1 VDELI
6 AFLHARL
13 DETGRDPAAGAVLA
27 RLITA
32 ARAITAAAAN
42 QPGWHPTGP
51 DDSRGLDERH
61 CDEAMQIMLAEIL
74 RHLAAVWDGH
84 PGFRAGWRMTPD
96 TDPAESLAGRGMID
110 APGGTIIARFEVPAG
125 HCLVHNQVYPDGR
138 RPALR
143 QGWQGSRFWA
153 QRPGTGPALE
163 PCGCGWA
170 PEHGTHYR
178 PA

>member
-6 AFLHARL
+6 DFLRARL
-13 DETGRDPAAGAVLA
+13 EETERDPAAGAVLT
-27 RLITA
+27 RFTRA
-32 ARAITAAAAN
+32 ARAILATAEK
-42 QPGWHPTGP
+42 QPGWHLSGP
-51 DDSRGLDERH
+51 DDKRDLDDRH

-74 RHLAAVWDGH
+74 HQMAAVWEGH
-84 PGFRAGWRMTPD
+84 PGFRDEWRMMPEN
-96 TDPAESLAGRGMID
+96 DPREYPASQGMIY
-110 APGGTIIARFEVPAG
+110 APGGTVISRFEVPDG

-153 QRPGTGPALE
+153 QLPGTGTALE

>member
-13 DETGRDPAAGAVLA
+13 EETERDPAAGVVLK
-27 RLITA
+27 RFIKA
-32 ARAITAAAAN
+32 ARAIIATAEK
-42 QPGWHPTGP
+42 QPGWHLYGP
-51 DDSRGLDERH
+51 DDKRDLDDRR
-61 CDEAMQIMLAEIL
+61 CDEAVQIMLAEIL
-74 RHLAAVWDGH
+74 HHMAAVWEGH
-84 PGFRAGWRMTPD
+84 PGFRDEWRMMPEN
-96 TDPAESLAGRGMID
+96 DPREYLASQGMIY
-110 APGGTIIARFEVPAG
+110 APGGIVVSRFEVPDG

-178 PA
+178 PG

>member
-1 VDELI
+1 MDELI

-13 DETGRDPAAGAVLA
+13 EETERDPAPGVVLK
-27 RLITA
+27 RFINA
-32 ARAITAAAAN
+32 ARAIIATAEK
-42 QPGWHPTGP
+42 QPGWHLHGP
-51 DDSRGLDERH
+51 DDKRDLDERH

-74 RHLAAVWDGH
+74 HHLAAAWEGH
-84 PGFRAGWRMTPD
+84 LDFRDKWRMTPENE
-96 TDPAESLAGRGMID
+96 PREYLATQGMIY
-110 APGGTIIARFEVPAG
+110 APGGTVVSRFEVPDG

-153 QRPGTGPALE
+153 QRPGRGPVLE

-170 PEHGTHYR
+170 PEHGAHYR

>member
-1 VDELI
+1 MDELI

-13 DETGRDPAAGAVLA
+13 EETERDPAAGAFLTRFTA
-27 RLITA
+27 A
-32 ARAITAAAAN
+32 ARAILGTAEK
-42 QPGWHPTGP
+42 QPGWHLHGP
-51 DDSRGLDERH
+51 DDKRDLDERR

-74 RHLAAVWDGH
+74 QHMAAVWEGH
-84 PGFRAGWRMTPD
+84 PGFRDKWRTMPE
-96 TDPAESLAGRGMID
+96 TDPREYLASQGMIY
-110 APGGTIIARFEVPAG
+110 APGGTVVSRFEVPDG

-153 QRPGTGPALE
+153 QRPGAGPALE

-170 PEHGTHYR
+170 PEQGTHYR
-178 PA
+178 RA

>member
-1 VDELI
+1 MDELI
-6 AFLHARL
+6 AFLRARL
-13 DETGRDPAAGAVLA
+13 EETGRDPAAGAVLT
-27 RLITA
+27 RFTTA
-32 ARAITAAAAN
+32 ARAILATAEK
-42 QPGWHPTGP
+42 QPGWHLHGP
-51 DDSRGLDERH
+51 DDKRDLDERH

-74 RHLAAVWDGH
+74 HYLAAVWDGH
-84 PGFRAGWRMTPD
+84 PDFRDEWRIMPAN
-96 TDPAESLAGRGMID
+96 DPREYLAGQGMIY
-110 APGGTIIARFEVPAG
+110 APGGTVVSRFEVPDG

-153 QRPGTGPALE
+153 QRQGTGPALE

>member
-1 VDELI
+1 MDELI

-13 DETGRDPAAGAVLA
+13 DETERDPAADAVLT
-27 RLITA
+27 RFTTA
-32 ARAITAAAAN
+32 ARAILATAEE
-42 QPGWHPTGP
+42 QPGWHLHGP
-51 DDSRGLDERH
+51 DDKRDLDERR

-74 RHLAAVWDGH
+74 QHMAAVWEGH
-84 PGFRAGWRMTPD
+84 PGFRDKWRTMPE
-96 TDPAESLAGRGMID
+96 TDPREYLASQGMIY
-110 APGGTIIARFEVPAG
+110 APGGTVVSRFEVPDG

-153 QRPGTGPALE
+153 QRPGTGPVLE

-170 PEHGTHYR
+170 PEHGPHYR